1 MLSSDRIFFDEL
13 DEGIKPVSFSDFQA
27 YITYSISL
35 VKTNQWYKTLT
46 KATEQLQYIIIKK

>member
-35 VKTNQWYKTLT
+35 VKTYQWHKTLT